1 MSKIGRNV
9 YDLYM
14 YTGTPYVPPTCPIT
28 RTYKTL

>member
-9 YDLYM
+9 YDLYI
-14 YTGTPYVPPTCPIT
+14 YHPTTPVPPAHPIT